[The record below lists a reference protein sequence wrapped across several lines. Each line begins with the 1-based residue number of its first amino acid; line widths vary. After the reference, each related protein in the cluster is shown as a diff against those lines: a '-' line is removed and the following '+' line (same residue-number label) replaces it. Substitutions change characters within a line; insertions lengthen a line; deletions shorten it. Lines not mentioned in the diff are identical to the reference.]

1 MTKKHKEF
9 IKQIK
14 SMPRCTVTPEDIYEK
29 TDFFDRQ
36 PSPKRSNP
44 FKLAF
49 LVCVALVF
57 VTLTTSIIL
66 GVQNHQLKNQEPQI
80 IQVNNYV
87 PVIDDTNGMPEEKKM
102 NLKNSFKRFFSSP
115 IFYSNHTKEVSFYIY
130 YGYDLNADG
139 TKLCY
144 YYYSFVGLKNVNIS
158 SITININNEILT
170 IDESNSIGLL
180 TTIDGS
186 KTDNFDLNFTVI
198 SSEKTC
204 EYTLK
209 DCVFE

>member
-36 PSPKRSNP
+36 PSPRRSNP

-57 VTLTTSIIL
+57 VTLTSTIIL

-80 IQVNNYV
+80 IQINNYV
-87 PVIDDTNGMPEEKKM
+87 PVIDDTNGMPEEIKLEIKKFH
-102 NLKNSFKRFFSSP
+102 LK
-115 IFYSNHTKEVSFYIY
+115 FYSFPITYFHHGEQIAFYIY
-130 YGYDLNADG
+130 YGYDLNKDG

-144 YYYSFVGLKNVNIS
+144 YYYSFTNIKPDDDS
-158 SITININNEILT
+158 VIKVVFNDSEISINY
-170 IDESNSIGLL
+170 SNSIGLL

-186 KTDNFDLNFTVI
+186 KTDNFDLKFTVI

>member
-87 PVIDDTNGMPEEKKM
+87 PVIDDTNGMPE
-102 NLKNSFKRFFSSP
+102 
-115 IFYSNHTKEVSFYIY
+115 
-130 YGYDLNADG
+130 
-139 TKLCY
+139 
-144 YYYSFVGLKNVNIS
+144 NIKY
-158 SITININNEILT
+158 E
-170 IDESNSIGLL
+170 LL
-180 TTIDGS
+180 HHND
-186 KTDNFDLNFTVI
+186 K
-198 SSEKTC
+198 
-204 EYTLK
+204 
-209 DCVFE
+209 

>member
-36 PSPKRSNP
+36 PSPRRSNP

-57 VTLTTSIIL
+57 VTLTSTIIL

-87 PVIDDTNGMPEEKKM
+87 PVIDDTNGMPEEMKVQF
-102 NLKNSFKRFFSSP
+102 NNQHKRFIRYP
-115 IFYSNHTKEVSFYIY
+115 VFYSNHTKELAFYIY
-130 YGYDLNADG
+130 YGYDLNEDG

-144 YYYSFVGLKNVNIS
+144 YYYSFTNIKPNDDS
-158 SITININNEILT
+158 VIKVILNDSEISINY
-170 IDESNSIGLL
+170 SNSIGLL

-186 KTDNFDLNFTVI
+186 KTDNFDLNFTII

>member
-87 PVIDDTNGMPEEKKM
+87 PVIDDTNGMPEEMKVGFNEKYACFYR
-102 NLKNSFKRFFSSP
+102 NP
-115 IFYSNHTKEVSFYIY
+115 IFYSNHTKEISFYIY
-130 YGYDLNADG
+130 YGYDLNKDG

-144 YYYSFVGLKNVNIS
+144 YYYSFTNIKPDDES
-158 SITININNEILT
+158 VIKVVLNDNEITINY
-170 IDESNSIGLL
+170 SNSIGLL

>member
-36 PSPKRSNP
+36 PSPRRSNP

-57 VTLTTSIIL
+57 VTLTSTIIL
-66 GVQNHQLKNQEPQI
+66 GVQNHQLKNQEPVI

-87 PVIDDTNGMPEEKKM
+87 PVIDDTNGMPEEMKVEKK
-102 NLKNSFKRFFSSP
+102 NYLFKFFSFP
-115 IFYSNHTKEVSFYIY
+115 IMYFHHGENISFYIY
-130 YGYDLNADG
+130 YGYDLNDDG

-144 YYYSFVGLKNVNIS
+144 YYYSFTNIKPDDDS
-158 SITININNEILT
+158 VIKVILNDSEISINY
-170 IDESNSIGLL
+170 SNSIGLL

-186 KTDNFDLNFTVI
+186 KTDNFDLNFTI
-198 SSEKTC
+198 I
-204 EYTLK
+204 
-209 DCVFE
+209 

>member
-87 PVIDDTNGMPEEKKM
+87 PVIDDTNGMPENIKYE
-102 NLKNSFKRFFSSP
+102 LKNKFLKFFREP
-115 IFYSNHTKEVSFYIY
+115 VVYIRYNTLISFYIY
-130 YGYDLNADG
+130 YGYDLNEDG

-144 YYYSFVGLKNVNIS
+144 YYYSFTNIKPDDES
-158 SITININNEILT
+158 VIKVILNDSEISINY
-170 IDESNSIGLL
+170 SNSIGLL

>member
-66 GVQNHQLKNQEPQI
+66 GVQNHQLKNQEPVI

-87 PVIDDTNGMPEEKKM
+87 PVIDDTNGMPEEMKVELRKEHNYFNSEPIYYAIHT
-102 NLKNSFKRFFSSP
+102 NLL
-115 IFYSNHTKEVSFYIY
+115 SFYIY
-130 YGYDLNADG
+130 YGYDLNEDG

-144 YYYSFVGLKNVNIS
+144 YYYSFVGKKYYDVS
-158 SITININNEILT
+158 YITIKINGEIII
-170 IDESNSIGLL
+170 IDDSNSIGLL

-198 SSEKTC
+198 SDEKTC

>member
-36 PSPKRSNP
+36 PSPRRSNP

-57 VTLTTSIIL
+57 VTLTSTIIL

-87 PVIDDTNGMPEEKKM
+87 PVIDDTNGMPEEMKTTLIGTFKKF
-102 NLKNSFKRFFSSP
+102 LLSP
-115 IFYSNHTKEVSFYIY
+115 IFYSNHTKEIAFYIY
-130 YGYDLNADG
+130 YGYDLNQDG

-144 YYYSFVGLKNVNIS
+144 YYYSFVGKKYYDVS
-158 SITININNEILT
+158 YITIKINDEIII
-170 IDESNSIGLL
+170 IDDSNSIGLL

>member
-36 PSPKRSNP
+36 PSPRRSNP

-57 VTLTTSIIL
+57 VTLTSTIIL

-87 PVIDDTNGMPEEKKM
+87 PVIDDTNGMPEEMK
-102 NLKNSFKRFFSSP
+102 LKFRNTYKQ
-115 IFYSNHTKEVSFYIY
+115 FYSFPVVYLHHTKEISFYIY
-130 YGYDLNADG
+130 YGYDLNEDG

-144 YYYSFVGLKNVNIS
+144 YYYSFVGLNKINIS
-158 SITININNEILT
+158 SVDIHINDEILT
-170 IDESNSIGLL
+170 IDDSNSIGLL

>member
-57 VTLTTSIIL
+57 VTLTSTIIL

-87 PVIDDTNGMPEEKKM
+87 PVIDDTNGMPEEMKLGFDEKYDCFYR
-102 NLKNSFKRFFSSP
+102 NP
-115 IFYSNHTKEVSFYIY
+115 IFYSNHTKEIAFYIY
-130 YGYDLNADG
+130 YGYDLNEDG

-144 YYYSFVGLKNVNIS
+144 YYYSFTKSEEHHLS
-158 SITININNEILT
+158 SINIKINNEIIT
-170 IDESNSIGLL
+170 INDDNSIGLL

-198 SSEKTC
+198 SSGKTC